1 MPASDV
7 AFKTPFCPALG
18 SGMCYSYFQ
27 ANISHST
34 PQHSTKRCFKLNV
47 FMYQISSG
55 RKFMMNTRAQRTLLH
70 TCITLVIVKQQLLQI
85 FEIRGVSG
93 GVPGSARVRLAPRRP
108 VCVQVSLFPEP
119 RKTETRNPKPEIF
132 REGGTC
138 TRFPPPETQN
148 PKPSIVK
155 PCSSRPPETRNPEDR
170 NPKTEIRKPKTRK
183 TGTRNPKSETREID
197 TRNSQGP
204 NPKPETR
211 NPKPEARNMKSKTLS
226 LCTLKPCRSPPA

>member
-108 VCVQVSLFPEP
+108 VCVQVSPFPEP
-119 RKTETRNPKPEIF
+119 RNTETQNPKPEIF

-138 TRFPPPETQN
+138 TQFPPPETRN

-211 NPKPEARNMKSKTLS
+211 NPKPGI
-226 LCTLKPCRSPPA
+226 